1 MIDSFK
7 FDYNNNLVKFMSK
20 KFQTV
25 KGMRDFLPEEAIL
38 RESVFDTVK
47 RVFEKFGFSPA
58 ITPSLEYY
66 EVFANKYAIGEENLK
81 NIYEFKDKS
90 DRRLA
95 LRFDQTVP
103 LARLVASNPQLPKPF
118 KRYEISRVW
127 RYEEIKRGRYREFWQ
142 CDIDTI
148 GSKSMLADAEIIS
161 CSLEALKELG
171 LKVYMRINNRKL
183 LSDMLVFSGVDK
195 NKMLDVLRTIDK
207 LDKFGLD
214 YVKKELKKY
223 KLSNKS
229 IEKIAKIISIK
240 GKAEDVL
247 EKVRNIISESE
258 GINELNELLKYLKD
272 MVDEESIMIDI
283 SLARGLDYYTSTIFE
298 LVSEDKNIGSLAGG
312 GRYDNMIGKF
322 AETKEEIPAVGIAL
336 GIERIIELIKN
347 RKEKS
352 VTSVFIV
359 SVNDSVISDVFK
371 VAKKLRQKG
380 INTEIDVMGRSISK
394 QLEYVNNQEIPFVV
408 FIGPKEIQAGKY
420 KLRDMKNGKESELT
434 IDEIIEKIKRS

>member
-1 MIDSFK
+1 
-7 FDYNNNLVKFMSK
+7 MSNE

-38 RESVFDTVK
+38 RERVFDTVK

-81 NIYEFKDKS
+81 NVYEFKDKS

-148 GSKSMLADAEIIS
+148 GSKSMLADAEIIA
-161 CSLEALKELG
+161 CSIETLKELG
-171 LKVYMRINNRKL
+171 LEGYMKINNRKL
-183 LSDMLVFSGVDK
+183 LSDMLLFSGVDK
-195 NKMLDVLRTIDK
+195 SKMLDVLRTIDK
-207 LDKFGLD
+207 LDKFGLE
-214 YVKKELKKY
+214 YVKNELKKY
-223 KLSNKS
+223 NLSNTT
-229 IEKIAKIISIK
+229 IEKITQIISIK
-240 GKAEDVL
+240 GKPKDVL
-247 EKVRNIISESE
+247 EKVSNIIGKSE
-258 GINELNELLKYLKD
+258 GINELKELLKYLEN
-272 MVDEESIMIDI
+272 MVDEDSIVIDI

-298 LVSEDKNIGSLAGG
+298 IVSNDKQIGSLAGG

-322 AETKEEIPAVGIAL
+322 SGSKEEIPAVGIAL
-336 GIERIIELIKN
+336 GIERIIELL
-347 RKEKS
+347 KEKNEKQK
-352 VTSVFIV
+352 TITDVFVI
-359 SVNDSVISDVFK
+359 SVNDSVVNEVSKI
-371 VAKKLRQKG
+371 AKQLRQKG
-380 INTEIDVMGRSISK
+380 INTEIDVMGRGLPK
-394 QLEYVNNQEIPFVV
+394 QLDYANSCKIPFVV
-408 FIGPKEIQAGKY
+408 FVGPKEIQSGKY
-420 KLRDMKNGKESELT
+420 KLRDMKTGKESELT
-434 IDEIIEKIKRS
+434 IEEIIKRIERT